1 MKWLRALRRPKKTT
15 EVVEYSPSPSLPS
28 TFRYSID
35 DLLVVE
41 NNYRTMFSMHRDIHQ
56 KIVDD
61 ICADRN
67 SSVLEVAC
75 GPGFCVPLFRA
86 HGIDYTGMDISET
99 AIAATAMKFSDVQ
112 LINMSIARSEIL
124 MPQSFDAVYSSSM
137 LEHIGKFEEA
147 IAAMWR
153 LSRHRMDLMFFE
165 GLSDAQEHTI
175 KFFPYGRSD
184 DPKTWGGEYGMNV
197 ALQDHG
203 PRDGRADSEPVHGYF
218 YSRYAREKMLDLLH
232 ALPAAQIVNTQT
244 MIHAEHG
251 PRSWVTV
258 RRVGSG

>member
-1 MKWLRALRRPKKTT
+1 MKWLRALRRPKETT
-15 EVVEYSPSPSLPS
+15 EIAERASSSLPS
-28 TFRYSID
+28 TFRYSIG

-61 ICADRN
+61 ICADGN
-67 SSVLEVAC
+67 SDVLEVAC
-75 GPGFCVPLFRA
+75 GPGFCVPLFKA

-99 AIAATAMKFSDVQ
+99 AIAATAMKFSDAQ
-112 LINMSIARSEIL
+112 LINMSIDRSGIL
-124 MPQSFDAVYSSSM
+124 MPQSFDAVYNSSM

-153 LSRHRMDLMFFE
+153 LSRRRMDLMFFE
-165 GLSDAQEHTI
+165 GLSDAQEHAI
-175 KFFPYGRSD
+175 KFFPYDKSD
-184 DPKTWGGEYGMNV
+184 DPKNWGGEYGMKV

-203 PRDGRADSEPVHGYF
+203 PRDGRKGSERVPGYF
-218 YSRYAREKMLDLLH
+218 YSRYAQRPMLDLLRT
-232 ALPAAQIVNTQT
+232 LPEAVVSDVQT
-244 MIHAEHG
+244 LKHPEHG

-258 RRVGSG
+258 RRAMAS